1 MKNISEIQTR
11 LKELGFYEGPINGV
25 GSETKP
31 ALMDFQRANGL
42 VVDGLYGPKT
52 EAVLFKGTTA
62 GLSLEEVI
70 FKGVPTCNKNLV
82 RALIPFMI
90 TELDRIDVLGDDK
103 RLAFFLGQCA
113 VESAYYNTL
122 REMGGVS
129 YFEKTYGTRAKF
141 STDRD
146 TIPPRDR
153 SKRGNLNYWYI
164 GRGLIQNT
172 WEQNYKK
179 VSDVVGEDFVK
190 SPWLLE
196 TPEMAVKSAA
206 IFWKNNNLNS
216 FADKMDIEGA
226 TRRINGGTNHLAER
240 ITYTKKILSV
250 LSGDDADGV
259 SS

>member
-11 LKELGFYEGPINGV
+11 LKELGYYDGPINGV

-31 ALMDFQRANGL
+31 SLMDFQRDNGL
-42 VVDGLYGPKT
+42 VVDGIYGPKT
-52 EAVLFKGTTA
+52 ESVLFKGSVP
-62 GLSLEEVI
+62 SLTLEGVI
-70 FKGVPTCNKNLV
+70 TKGVPTSNKNLV
-82 RALIPFMI
+82 RALVPFML
-90 TELDRIDVLGDDK
+90 TELDKIGVLGNDR

-113 VESAYYNTL
+113 VESAYYTTL
-122 REMGGVS
+122 REMGGIS

-141 STDRD
+141 STPND

-216 FADKMDIEGA
+216 FADRLDYEGA
-226 TRRINGGTNHLAER
+226 TRRINGGTNHLEER
-240 ITYTKKILSV
+240 IAYTKKILAI